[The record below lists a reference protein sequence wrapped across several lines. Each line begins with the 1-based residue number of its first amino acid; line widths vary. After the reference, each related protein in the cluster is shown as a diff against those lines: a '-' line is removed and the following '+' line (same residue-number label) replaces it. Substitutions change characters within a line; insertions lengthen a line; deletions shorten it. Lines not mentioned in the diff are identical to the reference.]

1 MSAHEMNPRAA
12 GGADAATR
20 RLSWRRPGKGVLWG
34 AVGIAVLIAGAI
46 YGVHWWTV
54 GRFLEST
61 NDAYVRADMVVMSP
75 RVSGYVTAVAVQDNQ
90 RVKAGAVLVRIDD
103 RDYRAKVAR
112 AQAAVDAAKA
122 TLDADRAAIANIDAQ
137 TVQQNSVIAQAEAQ
151 VRSAEAD
158 AQRAELD
165 YRRYQNLVRQQ
176 VASRQ
181 RLENASADYTKA
193 EAAIARTRAAV
204 AAQKGLL
211 PVLQTRRQQARAH
224 MDQTQA
230 ALKGDEAALRL
241 ARIDLE
247 NTAIRAP
254 IDGVIGQRVVRIGQ
268 FLEPGQ
274 PILAVV
280 PLQAAFVVANYK
292 ETQIG
297 HMHPGQPAEI
307 VVDTFSDT
315 TLHGRVLSFSPASGS
330 QFALLPPDNATGNF
344 TKIVQRIPVKI
355 VLNHGEPFAGRQRPG
370 MSVTATVDTR
380 DDGDGGAQAAP
391 AADQA
396 DVH

>member
-20 RLSWRRPGKGVLWG
+20 RLLRRPRKGVLWG
-34 AVGIAVLIAGAI
+34 AVGLVALIAAII

-61 NDAYVRADMVVMSP
+61 NDAYIRADMVVMSP

-103 RDYRAKVAR
+103 RDYSAKVAK
-112 AQAAVDAAKA
+112 AQATVDAANA
-122 TLDADRAAIANIDAQ
+122 TLEADRAAIANIDAQ
-137 TVQQNSVIAQAEAQ
+137 TAQQNSVIAQAEAQ
-151 VRSAEAD
+151 VRSAEAE
-158 AQRAELD
+158 AQRTGLD

-211 PVLQTRRQQARAH
+211 PVLQTQRQQAQAH
-224 MDQTQA
+224 MDQTGA
-230 ALKGDEAALRL
+230 ALKGAEAALRL

-254 IDGVIGQRVVRIGQ
+254 TDGVIGQRVVRVGQ

-280 PLQAAFVVANYK
+280 PLHAAYVVANYK

-297 HMHPGQPAEI
+297 HMHPGQPAEV
-307 VVDTFSDT
+307 VVDTFSDN

-355 VLNHGEPFAGRQRPG
+355 GLDPGGPLAGRLRPG
-370 MSVTATVDTR
+370 MSVTATVDTK

-391 AADQA
+391 ADNRA

>member
-1 MSAHEMNPRAA
+1 MSAHEMNPRVA

-20 RLSWRRPGKGVLWG
+20 RLLRRPGKGVLWG
-34 AVGIAVLIAGAI
+34 AVGIAALIAAVV

-103 RDYRAKVAR
+103 RDYRAKTAK

-122 TLDADRAAIANIDAQ
+122 TLAADQATIANIDAQ
-137 TVQQNSVIAQAEAQ
+137 TAQQNSVIAQAEAQ
-151 VRSAEAD
+151 VRSAEAE
-158 AQRAELD
+158 AQRTELD
-165 YRRYQNLVRQQ
+165 YRRYQNLARRQ

-181 RLENASADYTKA
+181 RLENASADYAKA

-211 PVLQTRRQQARAH
+211 PVLQTRRQQAQAH
-224 MDQTQA
+224 MSQTQA
-230 ALKGDEAALRL
+230 DLKGAEAALRL
-241 ARIDLE
+241 AQIDLE
-247 NTAIRAP
+247 NTVIRAP
-254 IDGVIGQRVVRIGQ
+254 TDGVIGQRVVRVGQ

-280 PLQAAFVVANYK
+280 PLDAAYVVANYK

-315 TLHGRVLSFSPASGS
+315 TLHGRILSFSPASGS

-355 VLNHGEPFAGRQRPG
+355 VLDRGEPLAGRLRPR

-380 DDGDGGAQAAP
+380 DDGHGGAQAAP
-391 AADQA
+391 AADRA

>member
-1 MSAHEMNPRAA
+1 MSAHEMNPRVAG

-20 RLSWRRPGKGVLWG
+20 RLSWRPGKGVLWG
-34 AVGIAVLIAGAI
+34 AVGIAALIAGAF

-90 RVKAGAVLVRIDD
+90 RVKAGAVLVQIDD
-103 RDYRAKVAR
+103 RDYRAKVAG

-122 TLDADRAAIANIDAQ
+122 TLAADRAAIANIDAQ
-137 TVQQNSVIAQAEAQ
+137 TAQQNSVIAQAEAQ

-158 AQRAELD
+158 AERTGLD
-165 YRRYQNLVRQQ
+165 YRRYQNLARQQ

-193 EAAIARTRAAV
+193 EAAIARTRASV

-211 PVLQTRRQQARAH
+211 PVLRTQRQQAQAH
-224 MDQTQA
+224 LEQTQA
-230 ALKGDEAALRL
+230 ALQCADAALRL

-254 IDGVIGQRVVRIGQ
+254 TDGVIGQRVVRVGQ

-280 PLQAAFVVANYK
+280 PLQAAYVVANYK

-297 HMHPGQPAEI
+297 HMHPGQPAEV

-355 VLNHGEPFAGRQRPG
+355 GLDADGPFAGRLRPG

-380 DDGDGGAQAAP
+380 EDRDGGAQAAP
-391 AADQA
+391 ADNRAN
-396 DVH
+396 VH